1 MKNFEEEICNLK
13 EENESLKK
21 EIDILKKQAFSS
33 RGEQQKKGMM
43 KKASSGSVMSR
54 IPFGYRMENKALVP
68 AENFMKVEEIF
79 QEFLNQK
86 ISLRKL
92 SKKHNLSVNGLK
104 KILNNFTY
112 IGKVKFNGQ
121 IYAGNHKP
129 LISSTL
135 FNHVQ
140 DKLEKH
146 KLNSVS
152 KNTP

>member
-92 SKKHNLSVNGLK
+92 SK
-104 KILNNFTY
+104 
-112 IGKVKFNGQ
+112 FNGQ